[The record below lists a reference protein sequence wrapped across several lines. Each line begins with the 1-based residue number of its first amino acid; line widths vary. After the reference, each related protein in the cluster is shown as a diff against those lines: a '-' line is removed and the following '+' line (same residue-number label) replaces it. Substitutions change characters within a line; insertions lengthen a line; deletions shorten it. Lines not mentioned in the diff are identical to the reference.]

1 MKAYPRMDSSTP
13 LLTLSIRPGYPDFLD
28 LPWEYPLIEWRNH
41 CEQRVEVPR
50 GVSRHVVEFVNYDGD
65 LYALKELPLVVAE
78 KEYDLLRQMAENRL
92 PVVRPVGHISV
103 KNSTSNT
110 SVLITQFLDYSQPYR
125 SLIVNASEGKF
136 IEHLLDAMAGLLVQL
151 HLAGVFWGDC
161 SLSNTLF
168 RRDAG
173 TLQAYLVDAE
183 TAEIHLEL
191 PPSLRHDDLNIMEE
205 NINGD
210 LADLASSRLLPSNFP
225 VFTTGNSIRHRYQR
239 LWEEI
244 SKEEVINPSERF
256 RIQERIRAL
265 NRLGFSVGELEIR
278 TDEGGE
284 KLKMRVVVTDRNFH
298 RDQLHGLTGLETEE
312 MQAQKM
318 MNEIQ
323 ELRASLSQEENRS
336 LAMSVAAYKWLEETY
351 LPAIRQLQPLI
362 EKNHADPAE
371 LYCQILEHK
380 WYLSETAQRDVGHQA
395 AIDDYV
401 RKFTRSTGD
410 LIYKDHQGP
419 QDGAHDITKDQI

>member
-1 MKAYPRMDSSTP
+1 MNDEISLSPPPP

-28 LPWEYPLIEWRNH
+28 LPWEYSLGEWRQY

-50 GVSRHVVEFVNYDGD
+50 GVSRHIVEFVNYDGD
-65 LYALKELPLVVAE
+65 LYALKELPPALAE
-78 KEYDLLRQMAENRL
+78 KEYDLLREMTEARL
-92 PVVRPVGHISV
+92 PAVRPVGHITIR
-103 KNSTSNT
+103 NHERHT

-125 SLIVNASEGKF
+125 SLIVNAGQSKF
-136 IEHLLDAMAGLLVQL
+136 VEHLFDAMAGLLVQL
-151 HLAGVFWGDC
+151 HVAGVFWGDC

-183 TAEIHLEL
+183 TAEIHQEL
-191 PPSLRHDDLNIMEE
+191 PPALRHDDLNIMEE

-210 LADLASSRLLPSNFP
+210 LADLAASRLLPPGFP
-225 VFTTGNSIRHRYQR
+225 IFTTGGSIRRRYQR

-244 SKEEVINPSERF
+244 SREELINPNERF

-265 NRLGFSVGELEIR
+265 NALGFSVGELEIR
-278 TDEGGE
+278 TDEGGDT
-284 KLKMRVVVTDRNFH
+284 LKMRAIVTDRNFH

-323 ELRASLSQEENRS
+323 ELGASLTKEKNRS
-336 LAMSVAAYKWLEETY
+336 VALSVAAYMWLEDTY
-351 LPAIRQLQPLI
+351 LPAIRRLQPLI
-362 EKNHADPAE
+362 EKNGADPAE

-380 WYLSETAQRDVGHQA
+380 WYLSEKARRDVGHA
-395 AIDDYV
+395 ATIDDYL
-401 RKFTRSTGD
+401 RQFSESGGESPTSEK
-410 LIYKDHQGP
+410 P
-419 QDGAHDITKDQI
+419 EP

>member
-1 MKAYPRMDSSTP
+1 MSKPNPP

-28 LPWEYPLIEWRNH
+28 LPWEYSLGEWRHH

-50 GVSRHVVEFVNYDGD
+50 GVSRHIVEFVNYGGK
-65 LYALKELPLVVAE
+65 LYALKELPPQIAE
-78 KEYDLLRQMAENRL
+78 KEFDLLREMDETRL
-92 PVVRPVGHISV
+92 PVVRPVGHVTV
-103 KNSTSNT
+103 KNGERVT

-125 SLIVNASEGKF
+125 SILVNASETQF
-136 IEHLLDAMAGLLVQL
+136 VENLLDAMAGLLVQI

-183 TAEIHLEL
+183 TAEIFPEI
-191 PPSLRHDDLNIMEE
+191 PAAMRHDDLGIMEE

-210 LADLASSRLLPSNFP
+210 LADLGASRLLPAGFP
-225 VFTTGNSIRHRYQR
+225 IFTTGNSIRRRYQR

-244 SKEEVINPSERF
+244 TREEIINPNERF

-265 NRLGFSVGELEIR
+265 NELGFSVGELEIR
-278 TDEGGE
+278 TEERGD
-284 KLKMRVVVTDRNFH
+284 KLKMRAVVTDRNFH

-323 ELRASLSQEENRS
+323 ELRASLSKEKNRS
-336 LAMSVAAYKWLEETY
+336 LAMSVAAYKWLEDTY
-351 LPAIRQLQPLI
+351 YPAVARLKPLI
-362 EKNHADPAE
+362 DKQSADPAE
-371 LYCQILEHK
+371 LYCTILEHK
-380 WYLSETAQRDVGHQA
+380 WYLSEKAQRDVGHTA
-395 AIDDYV
+395 AIDDYL
-401 RKFTRSTGD
+401 KKYLKPTGE
-410 LIYKDHQGP
+410 LIQQAEAPEKP
-419 QDGAHDITKDQI
+419 EA